1 MNCWSW
7 FEKKRLEPL
16 QWQTKKITKKSKQN
30 PREIQK
36 SKKITEKSKR
46 FHREIQKWIVGGGWG
61 RKDWSRS
68 DKDLEQQQSNIKSST
83 FLRNENTNIQI
94 QIKRNGFLVQTL
106 PLQMGTL
113 QLCLKITSAQNCLTT
128 RGIQSSF
135 AAVACCHICNFDL
148 SQDKF
153 HQYVHFSTKMYSI
166 RQIVSKRTGWCW
178 LQIRGL
184 LQLINMSESSA
195 VGRNQAS

>member
-16 QWQTKKITKKSKQN
+16 QWQTKKITKKSKKY
-30 PREIQK
+30 PREIQKKIIKK

-94 QIKRNGFLVQTL
+94 QINRNGFLVQTL

-113 QLCLKITSAQNCLTT
+113 QLCLKITSAQNCPTT

-135 AAVACCHICNFDL
+135 AAVIFQTACCHI
-148 SQDKF
+148 
-153 HQYVHFSTKMYSI
+153 I
-166 RQIVSKRTGWCW
+166 
-178 LQIRGL
+178 
-184 LQLINMSESSA
+184 
-195 VGRNQAS
+195 